1 MYRKFRTLILCLLL
15 GITALVVVALFD
27 SPDPAYR
34 AHELLFWF
42 RFHRYD
48 SLIREVGRQRG
59 IDPMLIKAVVW
70 RESKFQPRKTGGAG
84 ERGLMQVTEIAAED
98 WVKGEKIPDFKPDD
112 LFDPATNILVGT
124 WYLARA
130 MERWNGKDTAEPFAL
145 AEYNAGRSRVNRWVD
160 DTNMGHRATAD
171 DLRESIDF
179 PGTREYVRTIL
190 DRYAY
195 YREVGR
201 M

>member
-1 MYRKFRTLILCLLL
+1 MYRKFRTLVLCLIL
-15 GITALVVVALFD
+15 GVTAVIIVLLFD
-27 SPDPAYR
+27 SPDPTYR
-34 AHELLFWF
+34 AHELLRWN

-48 SLIREVGRQRG
+48 SLIREVAQLRG

-70 RESKFQPRKTGGAG
+70 RESKFQSRMSGTSGEGGV
-84 ERGLMQVTEIAAED
+84 MQVTEIAAED
-98 WVKGEKIPDFKPDD
+98 WIRGEKVAHFEPDD
-112 LFDPATNILVGT
+112 LFDAKTNMLVGT

-130 MERWNGKDTAEPFAL
+130 LNRWKGKDTAEPFAL

-160 DTNMGHRATAD
+160 DTNLGHRATAD

-190 DRYAY
+190 DRYEY
-195 YREVGR
+195 YRKIGR
-201 M
+201 L